1 MLDVKPHNHKLPV
14 ILLIPIVILL
24 LVGWY
29 CLRSWP
35 IRFHG
40 TLDDFFGN
48 GNWQTVS
55 EETKDSIIFKRWNA
69 LTKRE
74 QEGTFHEWNIA
85 FENQA
90 GETEVWTISDH
101 TLKINHKENW
111 FPLDA
116 ERYTARQ
123 ALGQELLW
131 IALDVAGEEVRTET
145 LGTILPEEEL
155 DCLAV
160 DISFLDGLPDG
171 GVYDR
176 LLEEPWFNVRDA
188 NADRFLQSNQY
199 DFYVDVFAHDYRVDD
214 LSEAEQSHLYHSL
227 GAIEQALQN
236 TYGAQVDY
244 EIYLGEGYQA
254 ESVKT
259 NN

>member
-1 MLDVKPHNHKLPV
+1 MPDAKPHSYKIPV
-14 ILLIPIVILL
+14 ILVILVAVFVF
-24 LVGWY
+24 VGWY

-55 EETKDSIIFKRWNA
+55 EETKGSIIFKRWNA

-74 QEGTFHEWNIA
+74 QEGKFHEWNIA
-85 FENQA
+85 FQNQA

-116 ERYTARQ
+116 DRYTARQ

-145 LGTILPEEEL
+145 LGTVLPEKEL
-155 DCLAV
+155 GCLAV

-171 GVYDR
+171 AVYSR

-188 NADRFLQSNQY
+188 NAERFLQSDQY
-199 DFYVDVFAHDYRVDD
+199 SFYVDVFAHDYRVDD
-214 LSEAEQSHLYHSL
+214 LSEAEQSHLYDSL
-227 GAIEQALQN
+227 GAIEQTLKN
-236 TYGAQVDY
+236 IYGAQVDY
-244 EIYLGEGYQA
+244 EIYLGEGYRS
-254 ESVKT
+254 ESVKAD
-259 NN
+259 N

>member
-1 MLDVKPHNHKLPV
+1 MPDAKPHSYKIPV
-14 ILLIPIVILL
+14 ILVILVAVFVF
-24 LVGWY
+24 VGWY

-55 EETKDSIIFKRWNA
+55 EETKGSIIFKRWNA

-74 QEGTFHEWNIA
+74 QEGKFHEWNIA
-85 FENQA
+85 FQNQA

-116 ERYTARQ
+116 DRYTARQ

-145 LGTILPEEEL
+145 LGTVLPEKEL
-155 DCLAV
+155 GCLAV

-171 GVYDR
+171 AVYSR

-188 NADRFLQSNQY
+188 NAERFLQSDQY
-199 DFYVDVFAHDYRVDD
+199 SFYVDVFAHDYRVDD
-214 LSEAEQSHLYHSL
+214 LSEAEQRHLYDSL
-227 GAIEQALQN
+227 SAIEQTLKN

-244 EIYLGEGYQA
+244 EIYLGDGYRS
-254 ESVKT
+254 ESVKAY
-259 NN
+259 N